1 MRKLAQKKLLEVESS
16 LRGVLRGFGL
26 KVGKTT
32 PVRFE
37 GRIKE
42 LVTGHPSFHPE
53 EAQCAALVPM
63 GWRRS
68 RDGHP

>member
-1 MRKLAQKKLLEVESS
+1 
-16 LRGVLRGFGL
+16 L

-32 PVRFE
+32 PVRSE

-42 LVTGHPSFHPE
+42 LVAGHPSFHPE

-63 GWRRS
+63 GGEGRATAILDRAARGVLPKVVKRRAQ
-68 RDGHP
+68 